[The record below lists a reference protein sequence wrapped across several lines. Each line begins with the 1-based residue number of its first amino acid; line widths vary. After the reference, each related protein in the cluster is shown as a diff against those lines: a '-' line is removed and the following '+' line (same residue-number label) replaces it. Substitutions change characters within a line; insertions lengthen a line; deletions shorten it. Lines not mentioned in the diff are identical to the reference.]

1 MRPQRQYTKR
11 ITRAASRSENADSE
25 ATPDKAF
32 EHYNDENIDPN
43 ADNQLQSTIS
53 DQQQSMPRAQTNI
66 ATKKVNLT
74 FNGELIR
81 SVTLTESARKRTQR
95 QKQQQSDEL
104 PPPNDPHDR
113 LEAIIR
119 DVYRERVVES
129 GKCK

>member
-53 DQQQSMPRAQTNI
+53 DQQQSVTQSQDASSTNQHSNQEGKPDVQWRAHQIGNI
-66 ATKKVNLT
+66 DRISEETDAEAETATV
-74 FNGELIR
+74 R
-81 SVTLTESARKRTQR
+81 
-95 QKQQQSDEL
+95 
-104 PPPNDPHDR
+104 
-113 LEAIIR
+113 
-119 DVYRERVVES
+119 
-129 GKCK
+129 